1 MSAID
6 SNDRIQT
13 ALGWE
18 LVIDRGDSL
27 KLKRDGGVFE
37 TAETALCQ
45 QLICSG
51 DHILDIGAN
60 IGFYS
65 KLFAHL
71 AGSSGTVHAFEPD
84 TENLELLHHNL
95 SPELACGK
103 VRIHPVAL
111 GNQVGEVTLYRHSDN
126 TGKHR
131 VYPSVLCQSNPTK
144 IEITRGDD
152 LELGAID
159 FIKIDVEGFELEA
172 LRGLQATI
180 KRSPNLHM
188 LIEFAPVSMLEAGLP
203 PDQLIELLADE
214 LGMHCFRYIRGA
226 WRRIPGVEIKHTLE
240 PLCDFDIA
248 ALICQVD
255 GLSDPEI
262 EQRVLEHMY
271 KCGLELPLLE
281 NHLWVSSRALRNTV
295 RILGSDQDRDG
306 TDWIHALAP
315 SLSNGST
322 LELPTS
328 KLNGFD
334 RVVFET
340 LGLEA
345 KSQNESLDKQPV
357 RLQKIKE
364 TRWYQSWII
373 PEQSDL
379 WKILFSTC
387 FGDDMSPHFLQW
399 KYATGQGLGLGAY
412 SYSDEQN
419 SKLIGFIGGLPR
431 KVYWCGQCVQ
441 AIQICDVMVHPLF
454 RHLQPKK
461 GVFQQ
466 LATRFLANLISSEG
480 PYQLGYGFPSERAFR
495 LANRLKLYE
504 AVDDMVRVEWHRQKT
519 LRGFLSRSREIKQQ
533 DKDIVDGLGQAMHR
547 SFDQSIIGRR
557 DWAYLNARYLNHP
570 TNVYMCRMVYST
582 FTGHTLGVIVLKRHE
597 ADVLEWVDII
607 APRKRFNLLVH
618 AALRFTRRA
627 RAAELF
633 SWITA
638 SHQDLFHVGSPHV
651 TPLDIVI
658 PAYNSMQA
666 PAIDDLFNRWF
677 LMPGDSDF
685 H

>member
-18 LVIDRGDSL
+18 LVIDRSDSL
-27 KLKRDGGVFE
+27 RLKRNEGVFE
-37 TAETALCQ
+37 TAETVLCQ
-45 QLICSG
+45 QLIRPG

-60 IGFYS
+60 IGYYT

-71 AGSSGTVHAFEPD
+71 AGTSGTVHAFEPD
-84 TENLELLHHNL
+84 TDNLGLLHHNL

-103 VRIHPVAL
+103 VKIHSFAL
-111 GNQVGEVTLYRHSDN
+111 GNQAGEVTLYRHSDN

-131 VYPSVLCQSNPTK
+131 VYPSVVCQSDPSQ
-144 IEITRGDD
+144 IEIIRGDD
-152 LELGAID
+152 LNLGAID
-159 FIKIDVEGFELEA
+159 FIKIDVEGFELAA

-180 KRSPNLHM
+180 KRSPNLRI

-203 PDQLIELLADE
+203 PDQLVELLADE

-226 WRRIPGVEIKHTLE
+226 WRRVPHAEIKHPLE
-240 PLCDFDIA
+240 PFREFDIA
-248 ALICQVD
+248 ALVCQVD

-262 EQRVLEHMY
+262 EQRVLEHMHER
-271 KCGLELPLLE
+271 GIEVPLLE
-281 NHLWVSSRALRNTV
+281 NHLWVSSQALRNTV
-295 RILGSDQDRDG
+295 RILGSDRDRYE

-315 SLSNGST
+315 ALPNGST
-322 LELPTS
+322 LEASSSNLD
-328 KLNGFD
+328 GFD
-334 RVVFET
+334 QAVFET

-345 KSQNESLDKQPV
+345 NSQKESLDNQPV
-357 RLQKIKE
+357 QLQKIKE

-373 PEQSDL
+373 PEQSGL
-379 WKILFSTC
+379 WKLLFLTC
-387 FGDDMSPHFLQW
+387 FGDDISPYFLQW
-399 KYATGQGLGLGAY
+399 KYATSQGLGLGAY
-412 SYSDEQN
+412 SDSDGQK

-431 KVYWCGQCVQ
+431 EVYWCGQSVK
-441 AIQICDVMVHPLF
+441 AIQICDVMVHPSF

-466 LATRFLANLISSEG
+466 LATRFLANLISSDG
-480 PYQLGYGFPSERAFR
+480 PYQLGYGFPSQRAFR

-504 AVDDMVRVEWHRQKT
+504 AVDDMVRVEWRCQKT
-519 LRGFLSRSREIKQQ
+519 LRGFLSRSREINQE
-533 DKDIVDGLGQAMHR
+533 DKDIVDCLGQAMHR

-557 DWAYLNARYLNHP
+557 DWAYLDARYLKHP
-570 TNVYMCRMVYST
+570 TESYICRMVNST
-582 FTGHTLGVIVLKRHE
+582 ITGQPLGVIVLKRHE
-597 ADVLEWVDII
+597 ADVFEWVDII
-607 APRKRFNLLVH
+607 APRKRFDLLIH

-627 RAAELF
+627 QANELF
-633 SWITA
+633 SWITS
-638 SHQDLFHVGSPHV
+638 SHQDLFNSGSPRV

-658 PAYNSMQA
+658 PAYNAVQA
-666 PAIDDLFNRWF
+666 PAIDNILSRWF